1 MEHMVDIST
10 QLAGVTMRTPFGVSP
25 HNLDKPWFPGKKAAE
40 LFAKYVEAGA
50 GYIYIPALVPG
61 EPTEAEKNLDFPALF
76 GSQNYV
82 GRWMKVGLDSQHREV
97 IAHIYTAKNLF
108 NYVSWAKELM
118 DTLRPTLPEN
128 VPVIAQVLVHDM
140 DPVKWAD
147 QVKRVVDAIK
157 PDIIELNTGCPVG
170 AMCHLDA
177 KNLPPEAKWGMMM
190 GAAPEVFLP
199 VLEAC
204 VNATSL
210 PVGFKLTPEVGY
222 PRMLYLTE
230 EARNVGARFVV
241 TTHKY
246 FVVPPPDIWNEG
258 RGKYPGVSDQA
269 NILSDI
275 GGPMLRFS
283 MYKATALISKNIP
296 GIDTFAG
303 GGITAPEHIVEAIM
317 LGAKACQTLT
327 GIVLNGIEFIRKSN
341 DWLKGYMKQCGYHSI
356 EDFRG
361 LGLKYLK
368 SSMEVE
374 FYYYRAKIDEA
385 KCTQCGQCA
394 ASYCPAISMHDGA
407 PFVDEKYCSSCA
419 MCTVICPFDAISI
432 VPRV

>member
-1 MEHMVDIST
+1 MSQADIST
-10 QLAGVTMRTPFGVSP
+10 TLAGVKMRTPFGVSP

-40 LFAKYVEAGA
+40 LFLKYVEAGA
-50 GYIYIPALVPG
+50 GYIYIPAIVPG
-61 EPTEAEKNLDFPALF
+61 EPTEAEKKCNFPILF
-76 GSQNYV
+76 QSQNYV
-82 GRWMKVGLDSQHREV
+82 GRWMKITLDEAHRRDV

-108 NYVSWAKELM
+108 NYLSWAKELM
-118 DTLRPTLPEN
+118 DEIKPQLPQN

-140 DPVKWAD
+140 DPKQWAE
-147 QVKRVVDAIK
+147 QTKRVADLG

-170 AMCHLDA
+170 AMGHIDA
-177 KNLPPEAKWGMMM
+177 KSLPPEAKWGMMM
-190 GAAPEVFLP
+190 GAAPDVFLP

-204 VNATSL
+204 VKATSL

-230 EARNVGARFVV
+230 EARNAGARFVV

-246 FVVPPPDIWNEG
+246 FVVPPPDIWHG
-258 RGKYPGVSDQA
+258 GQGKYPGVSDNA

-283 MYKATALISKNIP
+283 MYKATALITKNIP

-303 GGITAPEHIVEAIM
+303 GGITAPEHVVEAIM
-317 LGAKACQTLT
+317 LGASACQTLT
-327 GIVLNGIEFIRKSN
+327 GMVLNGIDFIRRSN
-341 DWLKGYMKQCGYHSI
+341 EWLIKYMKKCGYATI

-368 SSMEVE
+368 SSTETE
-374 FYYYRAKIDEA
+374 FYYYRAFIDEER
-385 KCTQCGQCA
+385 CTRCGKCA
-394 ASYCPAISMHDGA
+394 ASYCPAISMVDGE
-407 PFVDEKYCSSCA
+407 PTVDETYCSSCA

-432 VPRV
+432 IPRE